1 MANLLVPLTDTICK
15 LTTPKPRE
23 FSLRD
28 MRQPGLCLRV
38 QPSGARSWIVR
49 LRANGIQVKRYVG
62 TFPQMSVKAARRA
75 AAAILA
81 GGMAPPPPPPV
92 PTPSSALFADFQAEH
107 ERLHGFQ
114 LKPSGLATYRG
125 YVRRQLLPAFG
136 DRRLDAISRRDVV
149 VWFERYSAE
158 SPGGANRALGILGQ
172 MLTSAIM
179 WGHLPAD
186 WINPVKGVRHNRRKV
201 VGTFLSD
208 AQMQRLGAALDHRI
222 MRGCVAASLLRFL
235 TLSGCRVGEAIN
247 LEWRDVLSDRLSL
260 RDSKTGPRDVII
272 GAPVRRFLRAHKVRG
287 KRWRSALNPERVFPL
302 IEEGEYEAVRSIWTS
317 VRREAD
323 LPPKLRIHDLRH
335 SFASHS
341 VMSGETLLTTSR
353 LLGHRRIKTTAR
365 YAHLADDAL
374 LAAAEKV
381 GAILMKQVAGEAM
394 PRR

>member
-15 LTTPKPRE
+15 LTSPKPRE

-49 LRANGIQVKRYVG
+49 LRANGVQVKRSVG
-62 TFPQMSVKAARRA
+62 TFPQMSVKAARQA

-81 GGMAPPPPPPV
+81 GDMAPPPAP
-92 PTPSSALFADFQAEH
+92 PTPALSAALFGDFQQEH
-107 ERLHGFQ
+107 ERLHASQ
-114 LKPSGLATYRG
+114 LKASGLATYRG

-149 VWFERYSAE
+149 IWFEGYSAS

-208 AQMQRLGAALDHRI
+208 AQMQRLGAALDDRI

-272 GAPVRRFLRAHKVRG
+272 GAPVRRFLRAHKGRG
-287 KRWRSALNPERVFPL
+287 KRWRSALNPERVFPM
-302 IEEGEYEAVRSIWTS
+302 IEGEYEAVRSVWIS

-381 GAILMKQVAGEAM
+381 GGILMKQVAGEAM